1 MDGFTVGNFRCFG
14 DTQSAR
20 IAPITLL
27 VGDNSTGKTSILA
40 LIRAL
45 WDVFYADRVPDF
57 GEPPFYLGGFNEIVH
72 NNGNESERPQ
82 SFTAGFTFSFNNSDE
97 YDEQTTLF
105 EAGTNPATDSNECT
119 VKREEQVTLFKAS
132 VKFGSQAMAPI
143 PVRRSISCNGCS
155 VIQSFDDRGV
165 ETFTV
170 NTPRGK
176 WRIRETNESN
186 HSYLDRVND
195 IIPPIDYASLKLR
208 TSAEGERN
216 SVKLEPLDESPMII
230 ERDVKRVQL
239 LVYDTGNF
247 YLARRGPDRRS
258 WRPAASAPVRSRP
271 RRTYDPTW
279 NQSDPEGDHVP
290 TYLSQMALKEPEVW
304 QRLKSRLESFGKH
317 SGLFDEIRVRQL
329 GSAASEPFQIQVRK
343 SNDSRKDSFRNLIE
357 VGYGVS
363 QVLPTVTELLRD
375 DNPPM
380 MLLQQ
385 PEVHLHP
392 SAAAALGTLLC
403 EIAADKERDRRIVV
417 ETHSDFII
425 DRVRMA
431 ARDGVSG
438 IKPEDVAILYFER
451 RGPGVRIH
459 TIGVDELGNLLDV
472 PAGYRKFFMEES
484 RRFLRTS

>member
-14 DTQSAR
+14 DEQSAR

-82 SFTAGFTFSFNNSDE
+82 SFTAGFTISSSNSDQR
-97 YDEQTTLF
+97 DEQATLF
-105 EAGTNPATDSNECT
+105 EAGTNPATDPDKST
-119 VKREEQVTLFKAS
+119 VESDEQATLFKAS
-132 VKFGSQAMAPI
+132 VEFGSQAMAPI
-143 PVRRSISCNGCS
+143 PVRRSISRNGCS

-165 ETFTV
+165 QTFTV
-170 NTPRGK
+170 STPRGK
-176 WRIRETNESN
+176 WRIHETNRDN
-186 HSYLDRVND
+186 HSHLDRVNG
-195 IIPPIDYASLKLR
+195 IILPIQEVSWML
-208 TSAEGERN
+208 SSFAEDKHN
-216 SVKLEPLDESPMII
+216 SVKFETLDESPKIT
-230 ERDVKRVQL
+230 ERDVMRVRHL
-239 LVYDTGNF
+239 AYSAISLYW
-247 YLARRGPDRRS
+247 ARRGPYRRS
-258 WRPAASAPVRSRP
+258 GRPAASASVRSRP

-279 NQSDPEGDHVP
+279 NQSDPEGGHVP
-290 TYLSQMALKEPEVW
+290 TYLSQIALKEPEAW
-304 QRLKSRLESFGKH
+304 KRLKSRLESFGKH
-317 SGLFDEIRVRQL
+317 SGLFDEIRVHQL
-329 GSAASEPFQIQVRK
+329 GSTASEPFQIQVRK
-343 SNDSRKDSFRNLIE
+343 SNAACKNPFRNLIE

-438 IKPEDVAILYFER
+438 IKPEDIAILYFER

-459 TIGVDELGNLLDV
+459 TISVDELGNLLDV

-484 RRFLRTS
+484 RRFLGTS